1 MIVLC
6 VMNCPPA
13 LRGDLSKWLCE
24 VNTGVYVGK
33 LSARVREELWERI
46 CDNIKS
52 GQATMVFSA
61 NNEQGFSFLTHNTTW
76 KPVDYE
82 GITLMQKPVLGNETI
97 EQSNNLPPGFSKASK
112 YDKLNRQR
120 NNKRSTS
127 YVVIS
132 VQILGVDDNRDEVME
147 IGLLKI
153 NENEIEDQFQCFIH
167 SKEMTPNRF
176 TELTGIAKEMFAEQ
190 GLQEDIA
197 VQKIQEF
204 IGSSLLVG
212 YHLRFDLE
220 FLEKLGER
228 AGKEIIIKKTK
239 DVQHIARRK
248 MDDLE
253 DYEMETVAAHFS
265 FDLTEM
271 HRALPSCMLIYGIY
285 SKLNEL

>member
-6 VMNCPPA
+6 VMNCPTA

-82 GITLMQKPVLGNETI
+82 GITLMQKPVIGNETI

-153 NENEIEDQFQCFIH
+153 NEKEIEDQFQCFIQ
-167 SKEMTPNRF
+167 SKEMTPDRF
-176 TELTGIAKEMFAEQ
+176 TELTGIAKEIFAEQ
-190 GLQEDIA
+190 GLQDDIA

-228 AGKEIIIKKTK
+228 TGEEIIIKKTK

-248 MDDLE
+248 MDDLA
-253 DYEMETVAAHFS
+253 DYELETVAAHFS
-265 FDLTEM
+265 FDLIEM

>member
-1 MIVLC
+1 
-6 VMNCPPA
+6 MNCPPA

-112 YDKLNRQR
+112 YDKMNRQR
-120 NNKRSTS
+120 NNKSSTN

-132 VQILGVDDNRDEVME
+132 VQILGVDNNRDEVME
-147 IGLLKI
+147 IGLVKI

-167 SKEMTPNRF
+167 SKEMTPDRF
-176 TELTGIAKEMFAEQ
+176 TELTGIAKEIFAEQ

-228 AGKEIIIKKTK
+228 TGEEIIIKKTK

-253 DYEMETVAAHFS
+253 DYELETVAAHFS